1 MARRDRLPGMSRPDA
16 VQRTARGSLL
26 ASVVLMIASFAAGL
40 PMAAALVVL
49 AFVDRE

>member
-16 VQRTARGSLL
+16 VQRTARGS
-26 ASVVLMIASFAAGL
+26 ASVVLMIASFLAGL